1 MIVNVIEQMA
11 NVTPGSA
18 AADAMAA
25 RAALLQA
32 SQDNYAAV
40 LTPKDPGGLSHA
52 ERFRLAAH
60 IARLS
65 GDGELASTYAQSA
78 GGYSAGS
85 GIADP
90 RTVAIMR
97 HVDLVTCTP
106 RAATANDIVALQSA
120 GVTQADIVRLSQLI
134 AFVSYQ
140 VRVIA
145 GLRLMASA

>member
-1 MIVNVIEQMA
+1 MNVIEQMA
-11 NVTPGSA
+11 GVTPGSPA
-18 AADAMAA
+18 AHAMAA

-40 LTPKDPGGLSHA
+40 LTPKDPGGFGHA

-60 IARLS
+60 IALLS
-65 GDGELASTYAQSA
+65 GDNQLAAIYAQSA
-78 GGYSAGS
+78 GAPF
-85 GIADP
+85 ADVG
-90 RTVAIMR
+90 TAAIMR
-97 HVDLVTCTP
+97 HVDLVTRIP
-106 RAATANDIVALQSA
+106 REATATDIAALQNA

-145 GLRLMASA
+145 GLRLMAAA